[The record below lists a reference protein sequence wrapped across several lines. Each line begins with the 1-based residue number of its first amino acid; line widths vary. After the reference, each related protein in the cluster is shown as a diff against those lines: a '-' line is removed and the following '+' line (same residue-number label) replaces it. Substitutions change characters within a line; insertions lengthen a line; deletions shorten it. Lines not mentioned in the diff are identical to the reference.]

1 MITELNSIKNRG
13 LELKDRMISNRI
25 FVSSLASFLIV
36 FAFSMSSPSSFFQ
49 FVMPA
54 MASMD
59 NDLTTG
65 FRISKNLF
73 DDNAGHLMGWNPNGV
88 KTDFEISDGVISTAT
103 HDEIYVTSTSSD
115 GCQAT
120 QRLVF
125 TSQML
130 VKCDTPPAEN
140 DALNY
145 IVTKLPSQ
153 VIGPSSSSY
162 AVATASTFPFAF
174 IR

>member
-1 MITELNSIKNRG
+1 
-13 LELKDRMISNRI
+13 
-25 FVSSLASFLIV
+25 
-36 FAFSMSSPSSFFQ
+36 
-49 FVMPA
+49 
-54 MASMD
+54 
-59 NDLTTG
+59 
-65 FRISKNLF
+65 
-73 DDNAGHLMGWNPNGV
+73 
-88 KTDFEISDGVISTAT
+88 
-103 HDEIYVTSTSSD
+103 
-115 GCQAT
+115 
-120 QRLVF
+120 
-125 TSQML
+125 ML